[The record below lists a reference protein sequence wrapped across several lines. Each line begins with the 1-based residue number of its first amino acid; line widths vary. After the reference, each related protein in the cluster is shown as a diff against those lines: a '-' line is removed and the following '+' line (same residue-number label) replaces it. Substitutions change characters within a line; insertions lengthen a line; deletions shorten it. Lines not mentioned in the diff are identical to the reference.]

1 MTDFW
6 KQLYTTCMERETTP
20 NEVAKK
26 LGISSGAVSN
36 WKLKDVI
43 PRGKTIEILADYFN
57 VSVDYLLGKEKKPSD
72 NGELEEYLEELR
84 SNEDMR
90 MMFSLCRGATK
101 EDVAKA
107 VEIVKAYLGK

>member
-20 NEVAKK
+20 NEVAKN

-43 PRGKTIEILADYFN
+43 TRGNVNNYKTSYVNADYFN
-57 VSVDYLLGKEKKPSD
+57 VSVDYLLGKEKEPSVQ
-72 NGELEEYLEELR
+72 NGEFDELTMQF
-84 SNEDMR
+84 NN
-90 MMFSLCRGATK
+90 L
-101 EDVAKA
+101 
-107 VEIVKAYLGK
+107 LGKLSQEQKEALIPLLESMIQQKK

>member
-6 KQLYTTCMERETTP
+6 RQLYTTFMERETTP

-57 VSVDYLLGKEKKPSD
+57 VSVDYLLGKEKEPSVQ
-72 NGELEEYLEELR
+72 NGEFDELTMQF
-84 SNEDMR
+84 NN
-90 MMFSLCRGATK
+90 L
-101 EDVAKA
+101 
-107 VEIVKAYLGK
+107 LGKLSQEQKEALIPLLESMIQQKK